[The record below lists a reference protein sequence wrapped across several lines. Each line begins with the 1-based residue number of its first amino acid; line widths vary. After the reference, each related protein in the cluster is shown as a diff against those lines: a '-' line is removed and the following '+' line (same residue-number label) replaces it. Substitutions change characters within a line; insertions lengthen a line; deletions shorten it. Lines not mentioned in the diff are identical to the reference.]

1 VKQAQLILFSGLPG
15 SGKTTL
21 ARRLAQQ
28 LHIPVLAKD
37 RIQAALRAHGL
48 AGRATADGY
57 HLMLELAD
65 EQLALGISVILEA
78 VFPLAGFRV
87 SAQELAQRH
96 SAGFRAIYCYCS
108 DEGVWQKRM
117 QVRQPLVPHWT
128 PVGWDDVER
137 LRASFQPWD
146 PQEALFID
154 SLNDLEENLAL
165 VLKWVQQVKCKM

>member
-1 VKQAQLILFSGLPG
+1 MPLPHILLATLNLPLDARFFLVAAGWFLVSVSVFRWLLPRAQ
-15 SGKTTL
+15 
-21 ARRLAQQ
+21 
-28 LHIPVLAKD
+28 
-37 RIQAALRAHGL
+37 GL

-57 HLMLELAD
+57 RLMLELAD

-96 SAGFRAIYCYCS
+96 SARFRAIYCYCS

-117 QVRQPLVPHWT
+117 QLRQPLVPHWT

-146 PQEALFID
+146 PEEALFID
-154 SLNDLEENLAL
+154 SVNELEENLAL
-165 VLKWVQQVKCKM
+165 VLKWVQ

>member
-1 VKQAQLILFSGLPG
+1 MKQAQLILFSGLPG

-87 SAQELAQRH
+87 SAHQLAQQH

-117 QVRQPLVPHWT
+117 QARQPLVPHWT

-154 SLNDLEENLAL
+154 SLKGLEENLGL
-165 VLKWVQQVKCKM
+165 VLEWVQPVKRKA

>member
-1 VKQAQLILFSGLPG
+1 MEQALLILFSGLPG

-57 HLMLELAD
+57 HLMLDLAD

-78 VFPLAGFRV
+78 VFPLTGFRV
-87 SAQELAQRH
+87 SAHRLAERH

-137 LRASFQPWD
+137 LRASFQSWD

-154 SLNDLEENLAL
+154 SLKGLEENLGL
-165 VLKWVQQVKCKM
+165 VLEWIRVKRKV